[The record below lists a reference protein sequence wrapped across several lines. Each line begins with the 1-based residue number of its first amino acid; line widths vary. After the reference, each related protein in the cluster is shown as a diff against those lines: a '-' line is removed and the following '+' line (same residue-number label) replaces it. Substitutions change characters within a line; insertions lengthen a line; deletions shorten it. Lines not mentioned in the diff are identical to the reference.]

1 MPVAKNF
8 HFCNLIL
15 IFILTTFSSFA
26 DESVPEQLKD
36 WEAWVLKDSENL
48 SCPFINQTEYGNLN
62 NHICAWPSALHIKV
76 SPQGSEFQQ
85 SWEVLSKSVVPLLG
99 NNKYWPSE
107 VKVNGKNIAILDQ
120 NNQPFIELEKG
131 SYSVSGKLNWQQMP
145 SSISLPSQIA
155 LVNMSIN
162 GQVINFPKVE
172 NNELWFQE
180 STQGQAEQETLR
192 VRVVRKISDGPYLQL
207 QTIISVDVSGKMR
220 EVALGQVLPKD
231 FELVGIQSEAPAYL
245 DANGVLH
252 SKLKPGSWKIKV
264 NAYSLPTNIEWK
276 RPVQSHH
283 WPKDE
288 VWAFQSNEKLRFG
301 KLSGASVI
309 DSGQVDMPEAWY
321 NFPAYLLTEN
331 DSLRYDV
338 QHRGKPLHLEN
349 QLTLNR
355 TLWVSFD
362 NAEYS
367 FQDRVTGSMVEDWR
381 LSMPAPFTLESAEDQ
396 DGAVLITSISEN
408 ERGLENRYSK
418 VDINAGGVINATSTL
433 PVAGWES
440 DFERVSITL
449 NLPPGNKLFA
459 VFGADNVS
467 DSWWSRWSIWASFIV
482 LLASL
487 AAYRLSG
494 LVSGILTALMLLVVY
509 QENSAPVI
517 AMLNL
522 LVAIAV
528 RKHQPFEKLKTIAK
542 MYWGASAA
550 LVVGSILLFS
560 ATQLRTVIHPQLEAG
575 NNTMYNQSGTDN
587 LSENASI
594 RMRLAPPPPE
604 SKMRINQ
611 QEADVAMVSVSG
623 SKIRQ
628 ADSFMERYQSDALLQ
643 AGSGMPDWSWN
654 QYSVNWSSPVAQ
666 GQTFELIILSKITY
680 KILKLSGIFLML
692 LWLFFLLKDALKPSI
707 ERFKHKSTAALLVT
721 LFLMPIYTP
730 TAEANSFPNQAMLQE
745 LKARLLEAP
754 DCAPACASVNSLNVS
769 ADSNVL
775 TLKLIIHANNQTAIA
790 IPQSEF
796 WQTQSFV
803 LNDKPMLG
811 VYRQHSWLYVPVA
824 KGISTLVIT
833 GRLIPVDNFQL
844 RFKDKPKQI
853 KVESSN
859 HWEIVGVQANV
870 LSGNTLEFLAKI
882 NANQDDSPASAR
894 FKQQPFVKVTRLV
907 TIDKTWTVKTVVERI
922 APTMGSLNLQIPTL
936 PGEHVISDEITVADQ
951 HVTVTIS
958 AGDRTFNWTSTLDR
972 NTAMQLLASNNK
984 NFIEQW
990 QIVISPSWHL
1000 RLEGLPMIMEQQNA
1014 LDYFSYSFFPYAGE
1028 SLNLAISRPNAVEGE
1043 ALAIDSV
1050 NLKIDQGTRTS
1061 KLELAFNYRSTRGGE
1076 HVIDLPA
1083 NYQLKEVKT
1092 DGRIINLQPES
1103 SQLAIPISPGT
1114 HNIQITMRSNIENSL
1129 AFSPPDINLNAPSS
1143 NITTQVNVS
1152 EQRWILWANGP
1163 LLGPAILYWGELLA
1177 FILIALL
1184 VARVKFSPLNTVQ
1197 WLILGLGLSLN
1208 NWAVLVLIA
1217 LWFAS
1222 ITVSRYRP
1230 KNTEYVIFNL
1240 SQLFLYAFSAVA
1252 IISLVAVVPIS
1263 LLSNPSMGIEGYQSY
1278 GNTLTWFADK
1288 ADGKLPS
1295 VTILSI
1301 SVWFYKA
1308 IMLVWVIWLSTSI
1321 LSWIKWAWK
1330 TIGIQGY
1337 WQSSPA
1343 PKIKTEKSLATQ
1355 K

>member
-1 MPVAKNF
+1 M
-8 HFCNLIL
+8 
-15 IFILTTFSSFA
+15 
-26 DESVPEQLKD
+26 
-36 WEAWVLKDSENL
+36 
-48 SCPFINQTEYGNLN
+48 
-62 NHICAWPSALHIKV
+62 
-76 SPQGSEFQQ
+76 
-85 SWEVLSKSVVPLLG
+85 
-99 NNKYWPSE
+99 
-107 VKVNGKNIAILDQ
+107 
-120 NNQPFIELEKG
+120 
-131 SYSVSGKLNWQQMP
+131 
-145 SSISLPSQIA
+145 
-155 LVNMSIN
+155 
-162 GQVINFPKVE
+162 
-172 NNELWFQE
+172 
-180 STQGQAEQETLR
+180 
-192 VRVVRKISDGPYLQL
+192 
-207 QTIISVDVSGKMR
+207 
-220 EVALGQVLPKD
+220 
-231 FELVGIQSEAPAYL
+231 
-245 DANGVLH
+245 
-252 SKLKPGSWKIKV
+252 
-264 NAYSLPTNIEWK
+264 
-276 RPVQSHH
+276 
-283 WPKDE
+283 
-288 VWAFQSNEKLRFG
+288 
-301 KLSGASVI
+301 
-309 DSGQVDMPEAWY
+309 
-321 NFPAYLLTEN
+321 
-331 DSLRYDV
+331 
-338 QHRGKPLHLEN
+338 
-349 QLTLNR
+349 
-355 TLWVSFD
+355 
-362 NAEYS
+362 
-367 FQDRVTGSMVEDWR
+367 
-381 LSMPAPFTLESAEDQ
+381 
-396 DGAVLITSISEN
+396 
-408 ERGLENRYSK
+408 
-418 VDINAGGVINATSTL
+418 
-433 PVAGWES
+433 
-440 DFERVSITL
+440 
-449 NLPPGNKLFA
+449 
-459 VFGADNVS
+459 
-467 DSWWSRWSIWASFIV
+467 
-482 LLASL
+482 
-487 AAYRLSG
+487 
-494 LVSGILTALMLLVVY
+494 
-509 QENSAPVI
+509 
-517 AMLNL
+517 
-522 LVAIAV
+522 
-528 RKHQPFEKLKTIAK
+528 
-542 MYWGASAA
+542 
-550 LVVGSILLFS
+550 
-560 ATQLRTVIHPQLEAG
+560 
-575 NNTMYNQSGTDN
+575 
-587 LSENASI
+587 
-594 RMRLAPPPPE
+594 
-604 SKMRINQ
+604 
-611 QEADVAMVSVSG
+611 
-623 SKIRQ
+623 
-628 ADSFMERYQSDALLQ
+628 
-643 AGSGMPDWSWN
+643 
-654 QYSVNWSSPVAQ
+654 
-666 GQTFELIILSKITY
+666 
-680 KILKLSGIFLML
+680 
-692 LWLFFLLKDALKPSI
+692 
-707 ERFKHKSTAALLVT
+707 
-721 LFLMPIYTP
+721 
-730 TAEANSFPNQAMLQE
+730 
-745 LKARLLEAP
+745 
-754 DCAPACASVNSLNVS
+754 
-769 ADSNVL
+769 L